1 MKMTINKLIAN
12 DIINYGMSQTS
23 NFDYS
28 VYLDSY
34 IDDYDL
40 ESQNYILNNLED
52 ICLAISKNENI
63 SYFNYNKENKEFDM
77 VFYWNNLM
85 NDTEKYVYDIISYLK
100 ETDRFELEDIREIAM
115 DLIYDESTKNLTIE
129 KIRNSKKMELD
140 I

>member
-52 ICLAISKNENI
+52 ICSAISKNENI

-77 VFYWNNLM
+77 AFYWNNLM
-85 NDTEKYVYDIISYLK
+85 NDTEKYVYDIISDLK
-100 ETDRFELEDIREIAM
+100 ESDRFELEDIREIAM
-115 DLIYDESTKNLTIE
+115 DLIYDESTMNLTIE
-129 KIRNSKKMELD
+129 KIRNSEKMELD

>member
-1 MKMTINKLIAN
+1 MCIFFSLHHITNKTELGHRNEMFIFSSFCLSLWLVKKVN
-12 DIINYGMSQTS
+12 
-23 NFDYS
+23 
-28 VYLDSY
+28 LL
-34 IDDYDL
+34 YD
-40 ESQNYILNNLED
+40 ILNNLED

-85 NDTEKYVYDIISYLK
+85 NDTEKYVYDIISDLK

>member
-52 ICLAISKNENI
+52 ICSAISKNENI

-85 NDTEKYVYDIISYLK
+85 NDTEKYVYDIIS
-100 ETDRFELEDIREIAM
+100 
-115 DLIYDESTKNLTIE
+115 DLRSSIDEKVLVSQGTKVSLGINDS
-129 KIRNSKKMELD
+129 NNVNMQ
-140 I
+140 

>member
-52 ICLAISKNENI
+52 ICSAISKNENI

-77 VFYWNNLM
+77 AFYWNKFKYGNLK
-85 NDTEKYVYDIISYLK
+85 NVRKNVS
-100 ETDRFELEDIREIAM
+100 
-115 DLIYDESTKNLTIE
+115 KNLT
-129 KIRNSKKMELD
+129 
-140 I
+140 

>member
-52 ICLAISKNENI
+52 NI
-63 SYFNYNKENKEFDM
+63 
-77 VFYWNNLM
+77 
-85 NDTEKYVYDIISYLK
+85 
-100 ETDRFELEDIREIAM
+100 
-115 DLIYDESTKNLTIE
+115 
-129 KIRNSKKMELD
+129 
-140 I
+140 